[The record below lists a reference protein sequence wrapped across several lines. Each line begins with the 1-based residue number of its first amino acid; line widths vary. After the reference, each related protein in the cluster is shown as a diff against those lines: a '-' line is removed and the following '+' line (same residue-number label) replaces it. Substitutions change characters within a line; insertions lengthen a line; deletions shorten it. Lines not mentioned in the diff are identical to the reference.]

1 MRSRDLQVRFQKF
14 LVFWKV
20 KRYTS
25 RRFSPILIWESQYY
39 RFTSIWKSSPAE
51 IFEDCAMNQPL
62 GDSTV
67 LESMNWDERKSIYV
81 SESLSDRFVMIFL
94 KDQRN
99 GSIPNVGYRQDL
111 FKNTKLGKNQQS
123 RSQLITRHLGLGNCP
138 ANNWASG

>member
-1 MRSRDLQVRFQKF
+1 
-14 LVFWKV
+14 
-20 KRYTS
+20 
-25 RRFSPILIWESQYY
+25 
-39 RFTSIWKSSPAE
+39 
-51 IFEDCAMNQPL
+51 MNQPL

-111 FKNTKLGKNQQS
+111 FNETKNGAVKLADFG
-123 RSQLITRHLGLGNCP
+123 
-138 ANNWASG
+138 A